1 MISPPMPSN
10 ERQRLA
16 TLRSL
21 KLLDTPAEERFD
33 RITRLARRLFDV
45 PIALV
50 SLVDADRQWFKS
62 NQGMDV
68 CESPR
73 GASFCGHT
81 ILREDPLV
89 VGDAFEDERFR
100 DNPLVTGDPNIRFYA
115 GYPLSAPDGS
125 KLGSLCLIDRRP
137 RTISAEDLATLREL
151 GRMIESELV
160 AMNLATSDAL
170 TGVSNLRGFL
180 EIGAHVLALATR
192 FAHSLQML
200 VVKIPRIQEFY
211 RKHGVPAAE
220 RALVEV
226 AQILLS
232 SFRESDLVA
241 RIGEGEFCVL
251 LMGRETTWTDPAL
264 KRVREL
270 LEDLNVYRSPE
281 LQIVAKVVSET
292 FDVKRHGSLQDLI
305 AAAEK
310 RLG

>member
-1 MISPPMPSN
+1 MISPPLPPN

-21 KLLDTPAEERFD
+21 KILDTPAEERFD

-45 PIALV
+45 PIASV
-50 SLVDADRQWFKS
+50 SLIDTDRQWFKS
-62 NQGMDV
+62 ILGLDS

-73 GASFCGHT
+73 STSFCGHT
-81 ILREDPLV
+81 ILREEPMV
-89 VGDAFEDERFR
+89 VPDAFEDERFR

-137 RTISAEDLATLREL
+137 RTISTEDLATLREL
-151 GRMIESELV
+151 GRLIEAELV

-180 EIGAHVLALATR
+180 EIGHHVLALASR
-192 FAHSLQML
+192 IGHSLQLL
-200 VVKIPRIQEFY
+200 VVKIPRIAGFY
-211 RKHGVPAAE
+211 QKHGATEGE

-241 RIGEGEFCVL
+241 RIGEDEFGVL

-264 KRVREL
+264 KRVGEL
-270 LEDLNVYRSPE
+270 LDDLNVYRSKE
-281 LQIVAKVVSET
+281 LRILAKVVSET
-292 FDVKRHGSLQDLI
+292 FAPSRHGSLQDLI
-305 AAAEK
+305 AAAET
-310 RLG
+310 RL

>member
-1 MISPPMPSN
+1 MISPPLPSN

-33 RITRLARRLFDV
+33 RITRLARKMFDV

-68 CESPR
+68 CQSPR
-73 GASFCGHT
+73 GTSFCGHT
-81 ILREDPLV
+81 ILREEPLV
-89 VGDAFEDERFR
+89 VQDAFEDERFR

-137 RTISAEDLATLREL
+137 RTMSGEDLATLREL
-151 GRMIESELV
+151 GRLIESELM

-180 EIGAHVLALATR
+180 EIGGHVLALSTR
-192 FAHSLQML
+192 FAHSLQLLM
-200 VVKIPRIQEFY
+200 VKIARIEEFY
-211 RKHGVPAAE
+211 QKHGSIAAE

-241 RIGEGEFCVL
+241 RIGEGEFGVL
-251 LMGRETTWTDPAL
+251 LMGRATTWTDPAL

-270 LEDLNVYRSPE
+270 IEDLNVYRSPE
-281 LQIVAKVVSET
+281 LQIAAKVVSES
-292 FDVKRHGSLQDLI
+292 FNPQRHGSLEDLI
-305 AAAEK
+305 AGAEK
-310 RLG
+310 RLP